1 MHSSNP
7 YSNQPERAFWS
18 KAAAAQHITDITG
31 LFDGVPDLPGL
42 KIATA
47 GSCFARHIG
56 KFLKSRG
63 LQYLDY
69 ESAPSFLSTAEA
81 EHYGY
86 GIFSCRYGNIYTARQ
101 LRQLFDEAF
110 GRRQPQDAVW
120 KKDGRYYD
128 ALRPRAEPRG
138 FGSLEEL
145 AALRAA
151 HLVHVRAMFTNLDL
165 FVFTLGLTEA
175 WISNRDDTV
184 YPIAPG
190 VIAGEYQ
197 PEACRFHNFRY
208 SDVHADMVYFVEALR
223 SVNPNARVLLTISP
237 VSLAATAT
245 DQHVLVATTYS
256 KSVLRSVAGD
266 LASDIPGVFYFPSY
280 EIITGAPARQ
290 MFYNPDLRTVCEAG
304 VATVMQHFFSGSP
317 SPEGQLATSLV
328 PETLRGFEH
337 CEEAHLDLTK

>member
-18 KAAAAQHITDITG
+18 KAAAAQHITNITG
-31 LFDGVPDLPGL
+31 LFDGIPDLASL
-42 KIATA
+42 RIATA

-69 ESAPSFLSTAEA
+69 EPAPPFLSAAEA
-81 EHYGY
+81 EQYGY
-86 GIFSCRYGNIYTARQ
+86 GVFSCRYGNIYTARQ

-110 GRRQPQDAVW
+110 GRRLPQDAVW
-120 KKDGRYYD
+120 KKQGRYYD
-128 ALRPRAEPRG
+128 ALRPSAEPRG
-138 FGSLEEL
+138 FVSLEEL
-145 AALRAA
+145 TVLRSV
-151 HLVHVRAMFTNLDL
+151 HLSHVRTMFMNLDL

-175 WISNRDDTV
+175 WISNRDGTV
-184 YPIAPG
+184 YPVAPG
-190 VIAGEYQ
+190 VVAGEFQ

-208 SDVHADMVYFVEALR
+208 SEVHADMVYFIEALR
-223 SVNPNARVLLTISP
+223 TVNPTARVLLTVSP

-280 EIITGAPARQ
+280 EIITGAPGRH

-304 VATVMQHFFSGSP
+304 VATVMQHFFAGSR
-317 SPEGQLATSLV
+317 SPESQLATSLV
-328 PETLRGFEH
+328 PETLRGFEN

>member
-7 YSNQPERAFWS
+7 YSNQPERAFWR
-18 KAAAAQHITDITG
+18 KAAASQHITDITG
-31 LFDGVPDLPGL
+31 LFDGVPDLAAL

-69 ESAPSFLSTAEA
+69 EPAPAFLSTTDAER
-81 EHYGY
+81 YGY
-86 GIFSCRYGNIYTARQ
+86 GLFSCRYGNIYTARQ

-110 GRRQPQDAVW
+110 ERRKPQDAVW
-120 KKDGRYYD
+120 KKDNRYYD
-128 ALRPRAEPRG
+128 ALRPSAEPRG
-138 FGSLEEL
+138 LGSLEEL
-145 AALRAA
+145 AFLRSA
-151 HLVHVRAMFTNLDL
+151 HLAHVRAMFTNLNL

-184 YPIAPG
+184 YPVAPG
-190 VIAGEYQ
+190 VIAGEFD
-197 PEACRFHNFRY
+197 PDACRFHNFRY
-208 SDVHADMVYFVEALR
+208 GEIQSDLVYFIEALR
-223 SVNPNARVLLTISP
+223 EVNPNARVLLTVSP

-256 KSVLRSVAGD
+256 KSVLRGVAGD
-266 LASDIPGVFYFPSY
+266 LASDIPGVFYFPSF
-280 EIITGAPARQ
+280 EIITGAPARH

-304 VATVMQHFFSGSP
+304 VAAVMQHFFAGTP
-317 SPEGQLATSLV
+317 APENLLATPLV
-328 PETLRGFEH
+328 PETMRGFEN